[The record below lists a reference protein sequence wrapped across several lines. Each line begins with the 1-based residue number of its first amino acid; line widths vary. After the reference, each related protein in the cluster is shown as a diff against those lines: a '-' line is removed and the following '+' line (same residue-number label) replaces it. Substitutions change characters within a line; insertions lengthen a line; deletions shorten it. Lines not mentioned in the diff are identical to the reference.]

1 MNYPIDQIRAD
12 FPILNQEVN
21 GRPLVYF
28 DNAATTQKPRVVVDA
43 LQEYYYQYNSNIHRG
58 VHHLSQVATTAYEQV
73 RETVRRFI
81 HAEKSCEIVFTRGT
95 TESINLIASSFARK
109 FLKEGDIVLS
119 SWLEHHS
126 NIVPWQ
132 LACEERGASL
142 RVIPITDAGEIDL
155 EAYKNLLHEKVKIV
169 AITQVSNALG
179 TIVPV
184 KKMIQLAHDHGIP
197 VLVDGAQAVSH
208 LKIDV
213 QDLDAD
219 FYCFSGH
226 KMYAPMGVG
235 VLYGKEKWLEELPPY
250 QGGGEMIQDVSF
262 ERTTYNVL
270 PYKFEAGTPN
280 VGDAIALEKAILYMQ
295 EIGIDRI
302 AAHEHELLEYA
313 TKRIQE
319 IPGIRIFG
327 TSSEKAGVLSFIHEN
342 IHSYDAGV
350 ILDQLGIAVRTG
362 NHCAQPLMSRY
373 GIQGTIRASFALY
386 NTREEVDRMIMGI
399 ERICQMFA

>member
-262 ERTTYNVL
+262 EHTTYNVL

-327 TSSEKAGVLSFIHEN
+327 TSAEKAGVLSFIHEN